1 MAQMGFHDLS
11 DRHASL
17 DAQNDPLVE
26 IDAVMPWEEFRPT
39 LGLVWR
45 KPDAERRSPA
55 GRKPVDA
62 VLMFKTLVVSALCNL
77 SDAQIEDQVR
87 DRLSFLHNPTVVCL
101 QPTSGR
107 FVCLRHR
114 RHAGVHDRHGPR
126 QGEDRND
133 DPGLQR
139 PPPRPFAPTK
149 RKPGMTPGRS
159 LQADRP

>member
-1 MAQMGFHDLS
+1 MAQMDFLDLS

-39 LGLVWR
+39 LGLVWL

-77 SDAQIEDQVR
+77 SDGQIEDQVR
-87 DRLSFLHNPTVVCL
+87 DRLSFL
-101 QPTSGR
+101 
-107 FVCLRHR
+107 
-114 RHAGVHDRHGPR
+114 
-126 QGEDRND
+126 
-133 DPGLQR
+133 
-139 PPPRPFAPTK
+139 
-149 RKPGMTPGRS
+149 
-159 LQADRP
+159 